1 MIRAFCF
8 RTGAIGFGREIPAG
22 ATVIARAENRETL
35 QDFIGSHADKAGPP
49 KKSYLVVP
57 GMGAAGDNETLRAH
71 ALLTWS
77 KWIAASAPRDVR
89 VLSR

>member
-1 MIRAFCF
+1 MIRAYCF

-22 ATVIARAENRETL
+22 ATVIARGPCEQLKAFIAEQAHTAGRRESPVL
-35 QDFIGSHADKAGPP
+35 F
-49 KKSYLVVP
+49 VP
-57 GMGAAGDNETLRAH
+57 GMGAADNDALRAH

>member
-8 RTGAIGFGREIPAG
+8 HTGAIGFGRDIPAG

-35 QDFIGSHADKAGPP
+35 QDFISSHAQTAGPP
-49 KKSYLVVP
+49 KKAYLVVP
-57 GMGAAGDNETLRAH
+57 GMGAADNDILRQQ
-71 ALLTWS
+71 ALIAWS